1 MTYTEQLAE
10 VNAAITNI
18 LTAGQQIGRG
28 GANVRQAD
36 LNILFAERKRL
47 EPLAA
52 AESSGID
59 IPVVRYGVPVRSR

>member
-10 VNAAITNI
+10 VNAAISNI

-28 GANVRQAD
+28 GANVRQAE
-36 LNILFAERKRL
+36 LSTLFAERERL

-52 AESSGID
+52 AEAAGTTT
-59 IPVVRYGVPVRSR
+59 PVWRRAEVVRSQ